1 MATTGA
7 PFGEAVRIATASLRS
22 SKLRSFLTLLGI
34 ILATATLIA
43 VMSVIRG
50 MDVFVATSISN
61 MGADGFRVVRL
72 AMIGNFDP
80 KKYMELQRRNPEIS
94 VEEYEFIRQ
103 KASLMR
109 EIGLDISRS
118 VSVRYGGNLIETV
131 TMRGDTANMAALTNV
146 ESSIGRYITDTEDE
160 KKVEVAYIGEDLRA
174 RFFEGLDPIGK
185 TIYVNGRPFRV
196 VGVAK
201 KQGTL
206 LGQSRDNFLVIP
218 IRTFIKMYGA
228 RRGLSIL
235 GLAVDHAHF
244 TQAQDEVRMLLRS
257 YRGLKP
263 KDEDNFS
270 IFSSDSLVEAWNQL
284 TSVIA
289 ATAVA
294 IVSVFMVV
302 GGVVIMNIML
312 AVVTERTREIGIR
325 KSVGAS
331 RRDIL
336 SQFLIESSL
345 LAAIGGLMGVLLAW
359 GATVAVKVFTS
370 VPMAIP
376 YSAVVIGVGMST
388 AVGLFFGIY
397 PARQAALLDPIVA
410 LRAEK

>member
-1 MATTGA
+1 MTTGA
-7 PFGEAVRIATASLRS
+7 PFREAVMIAAASLRS

-61 MGADGFRVVRL
+61 MGADGFRLVRL
-72 AMIGNFDP
+72 AMIGDFDP
-80 KKYMELQRRNPEIS
+80 KKYMELMRRNPEFS
-94 VEEYEFIRQ
+94 VAEFEFIKD
-103 KASLMR
+103 KALLAR
-109 EIGLDISRS
+109 EVGMELSRS
-118 VSVRYGGNLIETV
+118 VPVRYGGNLIETV
-131 TMRGDTANMAALTNV
+131 TMRGQTANMALVTNV
-146 ESSIGRYITDTEDE
+146 EVGTGRFITDMEDE
-160 KKVEVAYIGEDLRA
+160 KGVSVAFIGEDLRV

-185 TIYVNGRPFRV
+185 TVYVSGRPFRV

-201 KQGTL
+201 KQGSMM
-206 LGQSRDNFLVIP
+206 GQSRDNFLVIP
-218 IRTFIKMYGA
+218 VRTFIKMYGS
-228 RRGLSIL
+228 RRGVSIYIV
-235 GLAVDHAHF
+235 ATDHAHF
-244 TQAQDEVRMLLRS
+244 TQSQDEVRVLLRA

-270 IFSSDSLVEAWNQL
+270 IYSSDSLLAAWNQL
-284 TSVIA
+284 TGVLA

-312 AVVTERTREIGIR
+312 AVVTERTHEIGIR

-336 SQFLIESSL
+336 SQFLVESSML
-345 LAAIGGLMGVLLAW
+345 SATGGLIGVLLAW
-359 GATVAVKVFTS
+359 VATLIVKSFTS

-376 YSAVVIGVGMST
+376 YSAVIVGVGMST

-397 PARQAALLDPIVA
+397 PAKRAAMLSPIVA

>member
-1 MATTGA
+1 MTTGA
-7 PFGEAVRIATASLRS
+7 PFREAVMIAAASLRS

-61 MGADGFRVVRL
+61 MGADGFRLVRL
-72 AMIGNFDP
+72 AMIGDFDP
-80 KKYMELQRRNPEIS
+80 KKYLELMRRNPEFS
-94 VEEYEFIRQ
+94 VDEFEFIKD
-103 KASLMR
+103 KALLAKEVGM
-109 EIGLDISRS
+109 ELSRS
-118 VSVRYGGNLIETV
+118 VPVRYGGNLIDTV
-131 TMRGDTANMAALTNV
+131 TMRGQTANMALVTNV
-146 ESSIGRYITDTEDE
+146 EVATGRFLTDMEDQ
-160 KKVEVAYIGEDLRA
+160 KGVSVAFIGEDLRV

-185 TIYVNGRPFRV
+185 TIYVSGRPFRV

-201 KQGTL
+201 SQGSMM
-206 LGQSRDNFLVIP
+206 GQSRDNFLVIP
-218 IRTFIKMYGA
+218 VRTFSKMYGA
-228 RRGLSIL
+228 RRGVSIYIV
-235 GLAVDHAHF
+235 AADHAHF
-244 TQAQDEVRMLLRS
+244 TQSQDEVRMLLRA

-270 IFSSDSLVEAWNQL
+270 IYSSDSLLAAWNQL
-284 TSVIA
+284 TGVLA

-336 SQFLIESSL
+336 SQFLVESSML
-345 LAAIGGLMGVLLAW
+345 SATGGLIGVLLAW
-359 GATVAVKVFTS
+359 IATLIVKSFTS

-376 YSAVVIGVGMST
+376 YSAVFVGVGLSA

-397 PARQAALLDPIVA
+397 PARRAAMLSPIVA